1 MFSKFLSTAVVA
13 LATSKLALAQ
23 THSDCNPVVGD
34 QCKPDPAVGGTTV
47 VDFTQGESDFFT
59 LAAGTTLEYDNEKG
73 AVFKIE
79 SEGQAPTITSTKYI
93 FFGKVD
99 VWVQASVGTGV
110 VTSFVLQSDD
120 LDEIDWEWLGGD
132 TTQVQTNYFSKGDT
146 TTYDRGG
153 YSSVANPQSQM
164 HKYTIDWTA
173 DALNWLIDDVV
184 VRTLTYDDAKGGT
197 TYPQTPMQI
206 KLGTWVAGGADSP
219 EGTVE
224 WAGGYTDFSQAP
236 FIGYYQKISITDY
249 ANGAKNAV
257 SYSYDGTSGTY
268 ESIKIVTG
276 DGSTASETSSSSSSS
291 SSSKSSVSSSTS
303 GSSAGSSSAS
313 ATPTT
318 FSVVPSSTSA
328 SNSASTGASG
338 TITSDSTDTPTT
350 TGSPEAAAVSATT
363 SPLATAAPKN
373 DVANG
378 GTGSAVASLGAVCVA
393 AFFGALLL

>member
-1 MFSKFLSTAVVA
+1 MLRSE
-13 LATSKLALAQ
+13 
-23 THSDCNPVVGD
+23 
-34 QCKPDPAVGGTTV
+34 CKPDPAVGGTTV

-59 LAAGTTLEYDNEKG
+59 LATGTTLEYNEKG

-79 SEGQAPTITSTKYI
+79 KEGQAPTITSTKYI

-153 YSSVANPQSQM
+153 YSSVDSPQSKV
-164 HKYTIDWTA
+164 HKYTIDWTP

-184 VRTLTYDDAKGGT
+184 VRTLTYADAKGGK

-206 KLGTWVAGGADSP
+206 KLGTWVAGGADAP

-224 WAGGYTDFSQAP
+224 WAGGHTDFSQAP
-236 FIGYYQKISITDY
+236 FIGYYEKVSITDY
-249 ANGAKNAV
+249 ANGATNAV
-257 SYSYDGTSGTY
+257 SYAYGDTSGTY

-276 DGSTASETSSSSSSS
+276 DGSSASSSSS
-291 SSSKSSVSSSTS
+291 SSSKSSASSSTKS
-303 GSSAGSSSAS
+303 SSAGASSAS
-313 ATPTT
+313 ATATT
-318 FSVVPSSTSA
+318 LSVVSSATSA
-328 SNSASTGASG
+328 SKSDSTGASG
-338 TITSDSTDTPTT
+338 TSTSDSTKTPSI
-350 TGSPEAAAVSATT
+350 TGGPEAAALSATPSAT
-363 SPLATAAPKN
+363 SAPKN
-373 DVANG
+373 VVSTAG
-378 GTGSAVASLGAVCVA
+378 AGSVVVNLGAVCA
-393 AFFGALLL
+393 ALVLGAALL

>member
-1 MFSKFLSTAVVA
+1 MLWSEC
-13 LATSKLALAQ
+13 
-23 THSDCNPVVGD
+23 D
-34 QCKPDPAVGGTTV
+34 PDPAVGGTTV
-47 VDFTQGESDFFT
+47 VDFTQGANDFFT
-59 LAAGTTLEYDNEKG
+59 LATGTTLTYDNEKG

-153 YSSVANPQSQM
+153 YSSVANPQSEV

-224 WAGGYTDFSQAP
+224 WAGGHTDFSQAP
-236 FIGYYQKISITDY
+236 FIGYYQKVSITDY

-257 SYSYDGTSGTY
+257 SYTYDGTSGTY
-268 ESIKIVTG
+268 DSIKIVTG
-276 DGSTASETSSSSSSS
+276 DGSTASGTSSSSSSS
-291 SSSKSSVSSSTS
+291 PSSKSSVSSSAS

-318 FSVVPSSTSA
+318 FSVVTSST
-328 SNSASTGASG
+328 SASTGASA
-338 TITSDSTDTPTT
+338 TITSGSTDTATI
-350 TGSPEAAAVSATT
+350 TGSPDAAAVSAT
-363 SPLATAAPKN
+363 SSALATATSAPKN
-373 DVANG
+373 VVASAG
-378 GTGSAVASLGAVCVA
+378 AGSAVASLGAVCVA
-393 AFFGALLL
+393 VFFGALLL

>member
-1 MFSKFLSTAVVA
+1 MFSKILSTAVVA
-13 LATSKLALAQ
+13 LATSQLAFAQ
-23 THSDCNPVVGD
+23 THSDCNPVEGD
-34 QCKPDPAVGGTTV
+34 QCKPDPALGGTTV

-59 LAAGTTLEYDNEKG
+59 LATGTTLEYNEKG

-79 SEGQAPTITSTKYI
+79 KEGQAPTITSTKYI

-153 YSSVANPQSQM
+153 YSSVDAPQSKV
-164 HKYTIDWTA
+164 HKYTIDWTP

-184 VRTLTYDDAKGGT
+184 VRTLTYADAKGGK

-206 KLGTWVAGGADSP
+206 KLGTWVAGGKDAP
-219 EGTVE
+219 EGTVQ
-224 WAGGYTDFSQAP
+224 WAGGRTDFSQAP
-236 FIGYYQKISITDY
+236 FIGYYEKVSITDY

-257 SYSYDGTSGTY
+257 SYAYGDTSGTY

-276 DGSTASETSSSSSSS
+276 DGSSSS
-291 SSSKSSVSSSTS
+291 SSSKSTSSTS
-303 GSSAGSSSAS
+303 SSSAGSSSAS
-313 ATPTT
+313 ATATT
-318 FSVVPSSTSA
+318 LSVVSSSTSA
-328 SNSASTGASG
+328 SKSDSTGASG
-338 TITSDSTDTPTT
+338 TSTSDSTETASI
-350 TGSPEAAAVSATT
+350 TGSPEAAAVSATA
-363 SPLATAAPKN
+363 SASATAAPKN
-373 DVANG
+373 VVSTAGARSVVAN
-378 GTGSAVASLGAVCVA
+378 LGAVCVA
-393 AFFGALLL
+393 VFLGAALL